1 MAEFR
6 DLLIRA
12 KAGSI
17 DDFERLLIM
26 YKDILRKQSF
36 INGKF
41 DEDLHQELLLSLY
54 QAIQTFLIDQE

>member
-6 DLLIRA
+6 NLLINA
-12 KAGSI
+12 KAGSR
-17 DDFERLLIM
+17 DDFEQLLII
-26 YKDILRKQSF
+26 YKDMLRKQSF

-54 QAIQTFLIDQE
+54 QAIQTFQIDL